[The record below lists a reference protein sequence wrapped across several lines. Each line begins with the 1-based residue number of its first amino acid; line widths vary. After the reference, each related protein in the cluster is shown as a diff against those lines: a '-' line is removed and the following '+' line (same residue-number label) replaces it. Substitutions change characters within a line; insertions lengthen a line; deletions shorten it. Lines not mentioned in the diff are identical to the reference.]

1 MTGSSY
7 FPNGFQGRHMLICL
21 SIFFGTM
28 FVVNG
33 IFLYY
38 AISTFN
44 GLSTEDAYRTG
55 LHYNTRIAEENSQK
69 ELGWISSLSTSE
81 SRSHLTVTISDRNQI
96 PVSNLKIDA
105 NLQRPASNRFDIPL
119 TFKESNPGE
128 YVTKLI
134 DAGRGNWVLDFSAT
148 KPPASGKTTNYR
160 IKKRLWL
167 TPPK

>member
-1 MTGSSY
+1 MTTSTY
-7 FPNGFQGRHMLICL
+7 FPNGFQGRHMVICL

-55 LHYNTRIAEENSQK
+55 LHYNTRIAEENTQIR
-69 ELGWISSLSTSE
+69 LGWKSEVVTTASQDQLTITITDKNRAPVSSL
-81 SRSHLTVTISDRNQI
+81 QI
-96 PVSNLKIDA
+96 EA

-119 TFKESNPGE
+119 IFKERKAGE
-128 YVTKLI
+128 YISDLKDV
-134 DAGRGNWVLDFSAT
+134 GQGNWVLDFRAARQT
-148 KPPASGKTTNYR
+148 AADKNTNYR
-160 IKKRLWL
+160 IKRRLWL

>member
-21 SIFFGTM
+21 SVFFGTM

-55 LHYNTRIAEENSQK
+55 LHYNSRIAEENKQK
-69 ELGWISSLSTSE
+69 ELGWSSQLSTS
-81 SRSHLTVTISDRNQI
+81 SGHSQLIVKISNDNRA
-96 PVSNLKIDA
+96 PVSSLAIDA
-105 NLQRPASNRFDIPL
+105 KLQRPASNRFDFSL
-119 TFKESNPGE
+119 DFKELTPGE
-128 YVTKLI
+128 YVASLNEL
-134 DAGRGNWVLDFSAT
+134 AHGNWVLDFRAAKQST
-148 KPPASGKTTNYR
+148 VDKPTTYR